1 MKSDL
6 WFIIAAIVGGAGG
19 VIGAVTK
26 DWACALVG
34 AGVVL
39 LALGLLL

>member
-1 MKSDL
+1 MKHDV
-6 WFIIAAIVGGAGG
+6 WFVIAAMVGGAGG
-19 VIGAVTK
+19 VIGAVGK

-39 LALGLLL
+39 IALALLF